1 MLDIFDSTV
10 EFVKAYKWWFAAGVP
25 IVLAILALRARG

>member
-1 MLDIFDSTV
+1 MVDIFDGTM
-10 EFVKAYKWWFAAGVP
+10 EFVAAHKWWFAACVP